1 MTSQA
6 VPPPTAPGG
15 SPDPGALGGTTEE
28 DGSLTRNDRT
38 IQLLAEASSAAC
50 PEERARL
57 LDEAF
62 LLNIGTAEGIAGR
75 YRGRGV
81 DWEDLL
87 QVAYVGL
94 VKAVRGFRPEEG
106 TSFAA
111 YANPTISG
119 EIKRHF
125 RDFAWT
131 VRPPRRIQELQGAV
145 QGVEPELVQTLGRP
159 ATPSDL
165 ARALAVDLIELREAL
180 TVEGCFAP
188 LSLDAPAHV
197 DAGAT
202 LGDLVPDETDEFD
215 RIDRLQ
221 TLVPVITALSPR
233 ERRILVMRFVRG
245 FTQAEIGAEL
255 GVSQMQVSR
264 LLRDLLGRLRDE
276 LTTVEAG
283 DPLDESAPP
292 DGQAPRPALD

>member
-6 VPPPTAPGG
+6 AAPPPAAEDPPTRDD
-15 SPDPGALGGTTEE
+15 SP
-28 DGSLTRNDRT
+28 TRNDQT
-38 IQLLAEASSAAC
+38 LELLEQAALAEC
-50 PEERARL
+50 PEVRSRL

-62 LLNIGTAEGIAGR
+62 LLNIGTAENIASR

-94 VKAVRGFRPEEG
+94 VKAVRGFRPSEG
-106 TSFAA
+106 SSFAA

-145 QGVEPELVQTLGRP
+145 HGVEPELVQALGRP
-159 ATPSDL
+159 VSPSDL

-180 TVEGCFAP
+180 TVDGCFAP
-188 LSLDAPAHV
+188 LSLDAPAR
-197 DAGAT
+197 AETGAT
-202 LGDLVPDETDEFD
+202 LGELVPDETDAFE

-221 TLVPVITALSPR
+221 TLVPVITALTPR
-233 ERRILVMRFVRG
+233 ERAILVMRFVRG
-245 FTQAEIGAEL
+245 CTQAEIGAEL

-264 LLRDLLGRLRDE
+264 LLRDLLERLREALASPAGEDE
-276 LTTVEAG
+276 
-283 DPLDESAPP
+283 D
-292 DGQAPRPALD
+292 ALVID

>member
-6 VPPPTAPGG
+6 AAPPPAAEDPPVRDESATD
-15 SPDPGALGGTTEE
+15 SP
-28 DGSLTRNDRT
+28 TRNDQT
-38 IQLLAEASSAAC
+38 LELLELAGRAGC
-50 PEERARL
+50 PEERSRL

-62 LLNIGTAEGIAGR
+62 LLNIGTAENIASR

-94 VKAVRGFRPEEG
+94 VKAVRGFRPTEG
-106 TSFAA
+106 SSFAA

-145 QGVEPELVQTLGRP
+145 HGVEPELVQALGRP
-159 ATPSDL
+159 ASPSDL

-180 TVEGCFAP
+180 TVDGCFAP
-188 LSLDAPAHV
+188 LSLDAPAR
-197 DAGAT
+197 AETGAT
-202 LGDLVPDETDEFD
+202 LGELVPDETDAFE

-221 TLVPVITALSPR
+221 TLVPVITALTPR
-233 ERRILVMRFVRG
+233 ERAILVMRFVRG
-245 FTQAEIGAEL
+245 CTQVEIGAEL

-264 LLRDLLGRLRDE
+264 LLRDLLERLREALAAPEGEDE
-276 LTTVEAG
+276 A
-283 DPLDESAPP
+283 
-292 DGQAPRPALD
+292 ALVID

>member
-6 VPPPTAPGG
+6 AAPPPA
-15 SPDPGALGGTTEE
+15 A
-28 DGSLTRNDRT
+28 DGPPTRDDSLTRNDLT
-38 IQLLAEASSAAC
+38 LELLEQAALAQC
-50 PEERARL
+50 PEERSRL

-62 LLNIGTAEGIAGR
+62 LLNIGTAENIASR

-94 VKAVRGFRPEEG
+94 VKAVRGFRPTEG
-106 TSFAA
+106 SSFAA

-145 QGVEPELVQTLGRP
+145 HGVEPELVQALGRP
-159 ATPSDL
+159 ASPSDL

-180 TVEGCFAP
+180 TVDGCFAP
-188 LSLDAPAHV
+188 LSLDAPAR
-197 DAGAT
+197 AETGAT
-202 LGDLVPDETDEFD
+202 LGELVPDETDAFE

-221 TLVPVITALSPR
+221 TLVPVITALTPR
-233 ERRILVMRFVRG
+233 ERAILVMRFVRG
-245 FTQAEIGAEL
+245 CTQAEIGAEL

-264 LLRDLLGRLRDE
+264 LLRDLLERLREALAAPEGEDE
-276 LTTVEAG
+276 A
-283 DPLDESAPP
+283 
-292 DGQAPRPALD
+292 ALVID

>member
-6 VPPPTAPGG
+6 AAPPPAAE
-15 SPDPGALGGTTEE
+15 DPPARD
-28 DGSLTRNDRT
+28 DGPTRNDQT
-38 IQLLAEASSAAC
+38 LELLEQAARAGC
-50 PEERARL
+50 PEERGRL

-62 LLNIGTAEGIAGR
+62 LLNIGTAENIAGR

-94 VKAVRGFRPEEG
+94 VKAVRGFRPTEG
-106 TSFAA
+106 SSFAA

-145 QGVEPELVQTLGRP
+145 HGVEPELVQALGRP
-159 ATPSDL
+159 ASPSDL

-180 TVEGCFAP
+180 TVDGCFAP
-188 LSLDAPAHV
+188 LSLDAPARTET
-197 DAGAT
+197 GTT
-202 LGDLVPDETDEFD
+202 LGELVPDETDEFE

-221 TLVPVITALSPR
+221 TLVPVITALRPR
-233 ERRILVMRFVRG
+233 ERAILVMRFVRG
-245 FTQAEIGAEL
+245 CTQAEIGAEL

-264 LLRDLLGRLRDE
+264 LLRDLLERLREALASPDANDE
-276 LTTVEAG
+276 
-283 DPLDESAPP
+283 D
-292 DGQAPRPALD
+292 ALLID

>member
-6 VPPPTAPGG
+6 EAPPPAAE
-15 SPDPGALGGTTEE
+15 DPPTRD
-28 DGSLTRNDRT
+28 DGPTRNDQT
-38 IQLLAEASSAAC
+38 LELLEQAGRARC
-50 PEERARL
+50 PEERSRL

-62 LLNIGTAEGIAGR
+62 LLNIGTAENIASR

-94 VKAVRGFRPEEG
+94 VKAVRGFRPSEG
-106 TSFAA
+106 SSFAA

-145 QGVEPELVQTLGRP
+145 HGVEPELVQALGRP
-159 ATPSDL
+159 ASPSDL

-180 TVEGCFAP
+180 TVDGCFAP
-188 LSLDAPAHV
+188 LSLDAPAR
-197 DAGAT
+197 AETGAT
-202 LGDLVPDETDEFD
+202 LGELVPDETDAFE
-215 RIDRLQ
+215 RIDRLR
-221 TLVPVITALSPR
+221 TLVPVMTALTPR
-233 ERRILVMRFVRG
+233 ERKILVMRFVRG
-245 FTQAEIGAEL
+245 CTQAEIGAEL

-264 LLRDLLGRLRDE
+264 LLRDLLERLR
-276 LTTVEAG
+276 EA
-283 DPLDESAPP
+283 LASP
-292 DGQAPRPALD
+292 DGEDEDALVLD

>member
-6 VPPPTAPGG
+6 EAPPPAAE
-15 SPDPGALGGTTEE
+15 DPPTRD
-28 DGSLTRNDRT
+28 DGPTRNDQT
-38 IQLLAEASSAAC
+38 LELLEQAGRATC
-50 PEERARL
+50 PEERSRL

-62 LLNIGTAEGIAGR
+62 LLNIGTAENIASR

-94 VKAVRGFRPEEG
+94 VKAVRGFRPSEG
-106 TSFAA
+106 SSFAA

-145 QGVEPELVQTLGRP
+145 HGVEPELVQALGRP
-159 ATPSDL
+159 ASPSDL
-165 ARALAVDLIELREAL
+165 ARALAVDLFELREAL
-180 TVEGCFAP
+180 TVDGCFAP
-188 LSLDAPAHV
+188 LSLDAPARTET
-197 DAGAT
+197 GAT
-202 LGDLVPDETDEFD
+202 LGELVPDETDEFE
-215 RIDRLQ
+215 RIDRLR
-221 TLVPVITALSPR
+221 TLVPVMTALTPR
-233 ERRILVMRFVRG
+233 ERKILVMRFVRG
-245 FTQAEIGAEL
+245 CTQAEIGAEL

-264 LLRDLLGRLRDE
+264 LLRDLLERLRDA
-276 LTTVEAG
+276 LA
-283 DPLDESAPP
+283 SP
-292 DGQAPRPALD
+292 DGEDEDALVID

>member
-6 VPPPTAPGG
+6 AAPPPA
-15 SPDPGALGGTTEE
+15 A
-28 DGSLTRNDRT
+28 DGPPTRDDSLTRNDLT
-38 IQLLAEASSAAC
+38 LELLEQAALAPC
-50 PEERARL
+50 PEERSRL

-62 LLNIGTAEGIAGR
+62 LLNIGTAENIASR

-94 VKAVRGFRPEEG
+94 VKAVRGFRPSEG
-106 TSFAA
+106 SSFAA

-145 QGVEPELVQTLGRP
+145 HGVEPELVQALGRP
-159 ATPSDL
+159 ASPSDL

-180 TVEGCFAP
+180 TVDGCFAP
-188 LSLDAPAHV
+188 LSLDAPAR
-197 DAGAT
+197 AETGAT
-202 LGDLVPDETDEFD
+202 LGELVPDETDAFE

-221 TLVPVITALSPR
+221 TLVPVITALTPR
-233 ERRILVMRFVRG
+233 ERAILVMRFVRG
-245 FTQAEIGAEL
+245 CTQAEIGAEL

-264 LLRDLLGRLRDE
+264 LLRDLLDRLREALAAPEGEDE
-276 LTTVEAG
+276 A
-283 DPLDESAPP
+283 
-292 DGQAPRPALD
+292 ALVID

>member
-6 VPPPTAPGG
+6 AAPPPA
-15 SPDPGALGGTTEE
+15 A
-28 DGSLTRNDRT
+28 DGPPTRDDSLTRNDQT
-38 IQLLAEASSAAC
+38 LELLEQAALAQC
-50 PEERARL
+50 PEERSRL

-62 LLNIGTAEGIAGR
+62 LLNIGTAENIASR

-94 VKAVRGFRPEEG
+94 VKAVRGFRPSEG
-106 TSFAA
+106 SSFAA

-145 QGVEPELVQTLGRP
+145 HGVEPELVQALGRP
-159 ATPSDL
+159 ASPSDL

-180 TVEGCFAP
+180 TVDGCFAP
-188 LSLDAPAHV
+188 LSLDAPAR
-197 DAGAT
+197 AETGAT
-202 LGDLVPDETDEFD
+202 LGELVPDETDAFE

-221 TLVPVITALSPR
+221 TLVPVITALTPR
-233 ERRILVMRFVRG
+233 ERAILVMRFVRG
-245 FTQAEIGAEL
+245 CTQAEIGAEL

-264 LLRDLLGRLRDE
+264 LLRDLLDRLREALAAPEGEDE
-276 LTTVEAG
+276 A
-283 DPLDESAPP
+283 
-292 DGQAPRPALD
+292 ALVID

>member
-6 VPPPTAPGG
+6 EAPPPAAE
-15 SPDPGALGGTTEE
+15 DPPTRD
-28 DGSLTRNDRT
+28 DGPTRNDQT
-38 IQLLAEASSAAC
+38 LELLEQAGRATC
-50 PEERARL
+50 PEERSRL

-62 LLNIGTAEGIAGR
+62 LLNIGTAENIASR

-94 VKAVRGFRPEEG
+94 VKAVRGFRPSEG
-106 TSFAA
+106 SSFAA

-145 QGVEPELVQTLGRP
+145 HGVEPELVQALGRP
-159 ATPSDL
+159 ASPSDL

-180 TVEGCFAP
+180 TVDGCFAP
-188 LSLDAPAHV
+188 LSLDAPAR
-197 DAGAT
+197 AETGAT
-202 LGDLVPDETDEFD
+202 LGELVPDETDAFE
-215 RIDRLQ
+215 RIDRLR
-221 TLVPVITALSPR
+221 TLVPVMTALTPR
-233 ERRILVMRFVRG
+233 ERKILVMRFVRG
-245 FTQAEIGAEL
+245 CTQAEIGAEL

-264 LLRDLLGRLRDE
+264 LLRDLLERLR
-276 LTTVEAG
+276 EA
-283 DPLDESAPP
+283 LASP
-292 DGQAPRPALD
+292 DGEDEDALVLD

>member
-6 VPPPTAPGG
+6 AAPPPA
-15 SPDPGALGGTTEE
+15 A
-28 DGSLTRNDRT
+28 DGPPTRDDSLTRNDLT
-38 IQLLAEASSAAC
+38 LELLEQAALAQC
-50 PEERARL
+50 PEERSRL

-62 LLNIGTAEGIAGR
+62 LLNIGTAENIASR

-94 VKAVRGFRPEEG
+94 VKAVRGFRPSEG
-106 TSFAA
+106 SSFAA

-145 QGVEPELVQTLGRP
+145 HGVEPELVHALGRP
-159 ATPSDL
+159 ASPSDL
-165 ARALAVDLIELREAL
+165 ARALAVDLLELREAL
-180 TVEGCFAP
+180 TVDGCFAP
-188 LSLDAPAHV
+188 LSLDAPAR
-197 DAGAT
+197 AETGAT
-202 LGDLVPDETDEFD
+202 LGELVPDETDAFE

-221 TLVPVITALSPR
+221 TLVPVITALTPR
-233 ERRILVMRFVRG
+233 ERAILVMRFVRG
-245 FTQAEIGAEL
+245 CTQAEIGAEL

-264 LLRDLLGRLRDE
+264 LLRDLLERLREALAAPEGEDE
-276 LTTVEAG
+276 A
-283 DPLDESAPP
+283 
-292 DGQAPRPALD
+292 ALVID